1 VKSYGVHENTGF
13 KLKTLNVIYCLRIGF
28 GILAALVAALVVNL
42 KVGNPLI
49 NGISVALAVYLITY
63 YLLKWQFIN
72 KVEKP
77 TKILTMGIGVYFLTF
92 IFCWVLFITPF
103 LAPPTATFT
112 INPQTPEQPLV
123 VGEPITFNAT
133 ASVDPD
139 GTIVTYV
146 WDFGDETSSKEE
158 VPTITH
164 SYTVA
169 GKYTVKLKVVDDHGI
184 SRSNTTTLTVKA
196 P

>member
-1 VKSYGVHENTGF
+1 VKSYGVHGNTGF
-13 KLKTLNVIYCLRIGF
+13 KLKTLNVIYCSRIGF

-49 NGISVALAVYLITY
+49 NGITIALSVYIVTY
-63 YLLKWQFIN
+63 YLLKWRFMS

>member
-1 VKSYGVHENTGF
+1 M
-13 KLKTLNVIYCLRIGF
+13 KLKTLNVIYCSRIGF

-49 NGISVALAVYLITY
+49 NGITVALSVYIVTY
-63 YLLKWQFIN
+63 YLLKWRFMS

-77 TKILTMGIGVYFLTF
+77 TKILTMGIGAYFLTF

-112 INPQTPEQPLV
+112 ITPQNPV
-123 VGEPITFNAT
+123 VNNPVTFNAT

-139 GTIVTYV
+139 GTIVKYV
-146 WDFGDETSSKEE
+146 WDFGDENTG
-158 VPTITH
+158 TGITFNH
-164 SYTVA
+164 AYDSA
-169 GKYTVKLKVVDDHGI
+169 GDYIVKLKVVDDHGI
-184 SRSNTTTLTVKA
+184 GSSNTTILTVNA
-196 P
+196 PS

>member
-1 VKSYGVHENTGF
+1 VKSYGVHGNTGF
-13 KLKTLNVIYCLRIGF
+13 KLKTLNVIYCSRIGF

-49 NGISVALAVYLITY
+49 NGITVALSVYIVTY
-63 YLLKWQFIN
+63 YLLKWRFMS

-77 TKILTMGIGVYFLTF
+77 TKILTMGYGIYALTF

-103 LAPPTATFT
+103 LAPPTATFSMDPH
-112 INPQTPEQPLV
+112 NPV
-123 VGEPITFNAT
+123 VGQTIEFNAS

-184 SRSNTTTLTVKA
+184 SRSNTTTLTVDA

>member
-1 VKSYGVHENTGF
+1 M
-13 KLKTLNVIYCLRIGF
+13 RIGF
-28 GILAALVAALVVNL
+28 GILAALIATLVVNL
-42 KVGNPLI
+42 KVGTPLI
-49 NGISVALAVYLITY
+49 NGITVGLAVYLVSFYVI
-63 YLLKWQFIN
+63 KWLFMN

-77 TKILTMGIGVYFLTF
+77 TKILTMGIGAYALTF
-92 IFCWVLFITPF
+92 VFCWVLFVTPF

-123 VGEPITFNAT
+123 VGETITFD
-133 ASVDPD
+133 ASASFDSD
-139 GTIVTYV
+139 GTIVRWI

-169 GKYTVKLKVVDDHGI
+169 GEYTVELKVVDDHGI
-184 SRSNTTTLTVKA
+184 GSSNTTTLTVIA
-196 P
+196 SS